1 MRKAQKAAPASQM
14 RRGFTLIELLV
25 VIAIIAIL
33 IALLLPAVQQA
44 REAARRTQCKNN
56 LKQFGLA
63 LHNFHDNYNFL
74 PPAKISMEQNPSPD
88 KLGSWDLVVTRANP
102 GLSAHSVILPFMEQA
117 NLYERITTWK
127 GFDPIPYPTDTYTPS
142 RRNNWWN
149 LDWDDAQIKFPMF
162 LCPSDPQISRQGQL
176 PGLHAW
182 CTDLTC
188 AGGSGTWGTEYWFGQ
203 QPAIG
208 QTNYL
213 PSGGPIGGHLS
224 NGWNSVKG
232 IFGSGVKTKF
242 RDITDGLSNTIAFFG
257 SSGNL
262 VAVEAGF
269 EVEFSAEEEDA
280 CSVVLEGAKS
290 ASVGFQRLD
299 PTIEAFRGGVRDAM
313 AEPCQDLIEPTLQHA
328 GHLLHRFES

>member
-1 MRKAQKAAPASQM
+1 MRRTQKAGPASLM

-74 PPAKISMEQNPSPD
+74 PPAKIAMEQNPAPD
-88 KLGSWDLVVTRANP
+88 RLGSWDLTVTRSNP
-102 GLSAHSVILPFMEQA
+102 GLSAHAVILPFMEQA
-117 NLYERITTWK
+117 NLFERITTWK

-142 RRNNWWN
+142 RRNSWWN

-162 LCPSDPQISRQGQL
+162 LCPSDPQISRLGQL

-203 QPAIG
+203 QAAIG

-232 IFGSGVKTKF
+232 IFGSGAKTKF
-242 RDITDGLSNTIAFFG
+242 RDITDGLSNTIAFFEVTG
-257 SSGNL
+257 GDDYSFFWIDNG
-262 VAVEAGF
+262 AFPTAWGF
-269 EVEFSAEEEDA
+269 GKAYNQLNSAH
-280 CSVVLEGAKS
+280 
-290 ASVGFQRLD
+290 
-299 PTIEAFRGGVRDAM
+299 TGGVQVLLADGSVRFISENIDSTRYAGTLHSLAAM
-313 AEPCQDLIEPTLQHA
+313 ADGRTIGE
-328 GHLLHRFES
+328 F